1 MAAFERI
8 MPSFDDISGCV
19 SADYVVP
26 SAAKPLVD
34 YTIDDMPTLEQGELA
49 QSLPFRE
56 MQSPPP
62 EADDGGVEADNEAEA
77 EEVEEGEEEA
87 ESEEEAEE
95 EEEAEAE
102 VEEEEEEAEEEETE
116 PIIEEHDIEKN
127 PFEVYQKFNTCIFMW
142 VLCTGVMTGYLLGK
156 LFV

>member
-62 EADDGGVEADNEAEA
+62 EADDGGVEADNEAEEA
-77 EEVEEGEEEA
+77 EGEG
-87 ESEEEAEE
+87 EAEE
-95 EEEAEAE
+95 EEEAE
-102 VEEEEEEAEEEETE
+102 EEAEEEEAE

>member
-62 EADDGGVEADNEAEA
+62 EVDDGGVEADNEAEA

-87 ESEEEAEE
+87 EGEAEEEAEAEE
-95 EEEAEAE
+95 EEEA
-102 VEEEEEEAEEEETE
+102 E

>member
-62 EADDGGVEADNEAEA
+62 EVDDGGVEADNEAE
-77 EEVEEGEEEA
+77 EA
-87 ESEEEAEE
+87 EAEAEAEAEGEAEE

-102 VEEEEEEAEEEETE
+102 EEAEEEEEAE

>member
-19 SADYVVP
+19 SADYIVP

-34 YTIDDMPTLEQGELA
+34 YTEDDMPALEQGELA
-49 QSLPFRE
+49 QSLPLRD

-62 EADDGGVEADNEAEA
+62 LEEVDDGGVDADDEDEA
-77 EEVEEGEEEA
+77 
-87 ESEEEAEE
+87 EEEAEE
-95 EEEAEAE
+95 EEEEEDEAD
-102 VEEEEEEAEEEETE
+102 TSDDIE
-116 PIIEEHDIEKN
+116 PLVEEHDLEKN

-142 VLCTGVMTGYLLGK
+142 VLTSGVITGVLLAR

>member
-34 YTIDDMPTLEQGELA
+34 YTIDEMPTLEQGELA

-62 EADDGGVEADNEAEA
+62 EADDGGVEADNEEEEA
-77 EEVEEGEEEA
+77 EVEVEGEEEA
-87 ESEEEAEE
+87 EEEAEE
-95 EEEAEAE
+95 
-102 VEEEEEEAEEEETE
+102 EEEEEEAEEEEEEAEEEEAE

>member
-62 EADDGGVEADNEAEA
+62 EADDGGVEADNEEEA

-87 ESEEEAEE
+87 EGEAEEEAEE
-95 EEEAEAE
+95 EEEA
-102 VEEEEEEAEEEETE
+102 E

>member
-62 EADDGGVEADNEAEA
+62 EADDGGVEADNEAEEA
-77 EEVEEGEEEA
+77 EGEG
-87 ESEEEAEE
+87 EAEE
-95 EEEAEAE
+95 EEEAE
-102 VEEEEEEAEEEETE
+102 EEAEEEEAE

-142 VLCTGVMTGYLLGK
+142 VLCAGVMTGYLLGK

>member
-49 QSLPFRE
+49 QSLPLRE

-62 EADDGGVEADNEAEA
+62 EVDDGGVEADNEEEAEEEVEEEA
-77 EEVEEGEEEA
+77 EEVEEEEEEA
-87 ESEEEAEE
+87 EGEAEEEAEE
-95 EEEAEAE
+95 EEEA
-102 VEEEEEEAEEEETE
+102 E

>member
-62 EADDGGVEADNEAEA
+62 EADDGGVEADNEEEEA
-77 EEVEEGEEEA
+77 EVEVEGEEEA
-87 ESEEEAEE
+87 EEEAEE
-95 EEEAEAE
+95 
-102 VEEEEEEAEEEETE
+102 EEEEEEAEEEEEEAEEEEAE

-142 VLCTGVMTGYLLGK
+142 VLCAGVMTGYLLGK

>member
-62 EADDGGVEADNEAEA
+62 EVDDGGVEADNEEEAEA
-77 EEVEEGEEEA
+77 EAEGEAEEEEEA
-87 ESEEEAEE
+87 EGEAEEEEEEEAEAEEEAEE
-95 EEEAEAE
+95 EEEA
-102 VEEEEEEAEEEETE
+102 E

>member
-62 EADDGGVEADNEAEA
+62 EVDDGGVEADNEEEAEA
-77 EEVEEGEEEA
+77 EAEGEAEEEEEEEA
-87 ESEEEAEE
+87 EAEEEAEE
-95 EEEAEAE
+95 EEEA
-102 VEEEEEEAEEEETE
+102 E